1 MLDYAEIKT
10 DLLRWLHPTE
20 ATEIE
25 REMAADLAHGEF
37 EIYSHKLD
45 AALDEAHEVFV
56 RTGISAMLKSGDVVV
71 GIHNEHGDL
80 VTASCGTYLHGP
92 IAQLPVK
99 FLIDRYVDSDRM
111 EIEPGDIFYCNEAL
125 VGGLHNPDQ
134 MAIMPV
140 FNDGELIAWCS
151 AALHQA
157 ETGAIEPGGMPL
169 SAETRYDEGMR
180 LTPIKIGE
188 DYEVRPD
195 LMDMMTNFISR
206 SPRMQEVDVR
216 ARCTAVDK
224 LRERVIEIADD
235 TGNDAVRG
243 LFRRLIDN
251 AERSARSRIED
262 WRDGEYTAVGFFD
275 TIGHTEAL
283 MKVTLTLRT
292 DGDSIT
298 LDFSGTSPECG
309 SYNTFS
315 HGVAAFVA
323 TFLYPY
329 VFSDMP
335 VSTGAFAPFS
345 IEVPEGTLLNA
356 SPESAVCNCVY
367 VGRTVVGLCHDTF
380 TKMLYG
386 TDPDRI
392 AASPTTHSGSGSF
405 RGTNDYGITESNT
418 ITFTQ
423 NTDGAGARPDKD
435 GMNAHGFFYSP
446 WGKAPNAEDREE
458 SHIFLNL
465 VRNHHEDTAGFG
477 QFRGGSGTQNFNVV
491 VSDDPVEVNATGKG
505 SRIPHDTGV
514 FGGYAATGMPGVS
527 VTDTDILER
536 LDSGENVPTDVR
548 DLVTDREIDGEY
560 HIERVNRPTR
570 TLERGDLFVNLSSG
584 GGGLGDPIE
593 RDPQQ
598 VAEDLSAGLVS
609 EWTAREVFGV
619 EVTDGAIDE
628 DATERT
634 RAQIRDARLE
644 RGVPFDEF
652 VTEWEQREPP
662 EDAMEFYGPWPE
674 AIVQSRETTR
684 IGGEAGRAE
693 GDD

>member
-1 MLDYAEIKT
+1 MLDYAAIKT
-10 DLLRWLHPTE
+10 NLLRWLHPTE
-20 ATEIE
+20 PTEIE
-25 REMAADLAHGEF
+25 RQMADDLDHGEF

-99 FLIDRYVDSDRM
+99 FLIDRYVENDEM
-111 EIEPGDIFYCNEAL
+111 TIEPGDIFYCNEAL

-180 LTPIKIGE
+180 LTPIRIGE
-188 DYEVRPD
+188 DYEIRPD

-224 LRERVIEIADD
+224 LRERVVEIAQD
-235 TGNDAVRG
+235 TGNDFTRG
-243 LFRRLIDN
+243 LFRRLIQN
-251 AERSARSRIED
+251 AERSARSRIQN

-275 TIGHTEAL
+275 TVGHTEAL
-283 MKVTLTLRT
+283 MKVTLTLRK
-292 DGDSIT
+292 DGDELT
-298 LDFSGTSPECG
+298 LDFAGTSPERG

-315 HGVAAFVA
+315 HGVAAFMG

-367 VGRTVVGLCHDTF
+367 VGRTVVGLCHDAF
-380 TKMLYG
+380 MKMLYG
-386 TDPDRI
+386 TDPDRV

-405 RGTNDYGITESNT
+405 RGTNDYGITEANT

-435 GMNAHGFFYSP
+435 GMSAHGFFYSP

-458 SHIFLNL
+458 SHIFLNM

-477 QFRGGSGTQNFNVV
+477 EFRGGSGTQNFNVV
-491 VSDDPVEVNATGKG
+491 VSDDPVEVNSTGKG
-505 SRIPHDTGV
+505 SRIPHDTGI
-514 FGGYAATGMPGVS
+514 FGGYAATGMPGIS
-527 VTDTDILER
+527 VTDTDILDR
-536 LDSGENVPTDVR
+536 LEA
-548 DLVTDREIDGEY
+548 GEY

-570 TLERGDLFVNLSSG
+570 TLETGDLFVNLSSG
-584 GGGLGDPIE
+584 GGGLGDPLDRPPE
-593 RDPQQ
+593 K
-598 VAEDLSAGLVS
+598 VAADVEEGLIS
-609 EWTAREVFGV
+609 RWTARRVFGV
-619 EVTDGAIDE
+619 EFDDGAVDE
-628 DATERT
+628 DATERRREQV
-634 RAQIRDARLE
+634 RADRLD
-644 RGVPFDEF
+644 RGVPYDEF
-652 VTEWEQREPP
+652 IEGWDEQEPP
-662 EDAMEFYGPWPE
+662 EEALKFYGPWPE
-674 AIVQSRETTR
+674 AIVESRDATR
-684 IGGEAGRAE
+684 IGGRASVAE
-693 GDD
+693 SDD